1 MNVRTWN
8 LSNQRSFYGLLIG
21 AMITVAYA
29 LLWLF
34 ERPADAPIVGYIGLI
49 LGVEAVQ
56 FMSWSL
62 VLVAVLPF
70 QETAFGGL
78 DRQAIWHRR
87 TALIGIVLA
96 VLHNSLTWSGGSRS
110 SSGATLGS
118 IGLYGL
124 LALILWALI
133 SPTSRFARWR
143 GPLGW
148 LARIPYDSW
157 RSAHRLT
164 GVFVIIA
171 MAHGFLSNP
180 PELQRSLVLTI
191 AYLLICGV
199 GVAAFLYRELLM
211 RYFVPRSDY
220 SVGAVERPDA
230 RTLVVDLEPSGEPI
244 SFTPGQFVYVNFG
257 SDGWHPHPFTV
268 ASGSSARRLQLAIR
282 ASGGDTR
289 RLYDALRPGTQAVV
303 AGPHGRFDYRRGG
316 ARQVWIAAGIGVTP
330 FMSWIRSVNKT
341 FDREVDF
348 FYAVPNELEV
358 PFLKEIQEVAKQQPS
373 LRLHLVLSE
382 REGHLTPKEVA
393 KVAQVPL
400 DEAWVYMCG
409 PAQMMRSFERRFRQ
423 LGVPW
428 SRIFWEHFELR

>member
-8 LSNQRSFYGLLIG
+8 ISNKRSFYGLFIG
-21 AMITVAYA
+21 AGITVAYA

-34 ERPADAPIVGYIGLI
+34 ERPIDAPLVGYIGLI

-62 VLVAVLPF
+62 VLVTVLPF

-87 TALIGIVLA
+87 TALIGLILA
-96 VLHNSLTWSGGSRS
+96 FLHNSLTWSGGSAS
-110 SSGATLGS
+110 SLGAALGN

-124 LALILWALI
+124 LALILWALV
-133 SPTSRFARWR
+133 SPTSRVAHWR

-164 GVFVIIA
+164 GVFVILA

-180 PELQRSLVLTI
+180 PELQRSLVLTV

-230 RTLVVDLEPSGEPI
+230 RTLLVDLEPSGTPI
-244 SFTPGQFVYVNFG
+244 AFTPGQFVYVNFG

-268 ASGSSARRLQLAIR
+268 ASGLSARRLQLAIR
-282 ASGGDTR
+282 ASGDETR
-289 RLYDALRPGTQAVV
+289 RLYDVLQPGTQAVV

-330 FMSWIRSVNKT
+330 FMSWIRSLDGS
-341 FDREVDF
+341 FDRDVDF
-348 FYAVPNELEV
+348 FYAVPNEHDA
-358 PFLKEIQEVAKQQPS
+358 PFVKEIQEAAKQQS
-373 LRLHLVLSE
+373 SFRLHLVLSE
-382 REGHLTPKEVA
+382 REGHLTPEKVA
-393 KVAQVPL
+393 KMAQVPL
-400 DEAWVYMCG
+400 DEVWIYMCG

-423 LGVPW
+423 LGIRR